1 MEVIFLIIES
11 ILRMFF
17 DGFGGLMSYFP
28 AELPYVGLALGS
40 LVEPLQFACYYFGSS
55 NLAYAIGSIVFW
67 AGVQIS
73 WAVVEWLYKKI
84 PGVN

>member
-1 MEVIFLIIES
+1 MIIEA
-11 ILRMFF
+11 ILRLFF
-17 DGFGGLMSYFP
+17 DGFNGIVSLFP
-28 AELPYVGLALGS
+28 TELPSVALALGS

-73 WAVVEWLYKKI
+73 WAIIEWCYKKI
-84 PGVN
+84 PGVS